1 MFNDGLLAT
10 LPLGSN
16 LRSNAAFI
24 VPIIN
29 VTTRLLLGLR
39 RSLGILL
46 FTTILRPAFN
56 SGHDVSYFSVELVSR
71 KLENCTVNVMK
82 KDSQY

>member
-39 RSLGILL
+39 RSLKILL
-46 FTTILRPAFN
+46 FTTILRPALILDTMFLILMSN
-56 SGHDVSYFSVELVSR
+56 LSR
-71 KLENCTVNVMK
+71 GSLKIVPLT
-82 KDSQY
+82 

>member
-16 LRSNAAFI
+16 LQSNAAFI
-24 VPIIN
+24 VPITN

-46 FTTILRPAFN
+46 FTTVLRPAFN
-56 SGHDVSYFSVELVSR
+56 SGHNVSYLVSNLPR
-71 KLENCTVNVMK
+71 GSLKIVPLTR
-82 KDSQY
+82 